1 MFSDRGT
8 GRGIMKEI
16 PANCSLC
23 SLACPLI
30 FKGLERGPLFT
41 GEAILSVEWD
51 TRPESKFG
59 GSLCARG
66 NALAEF
72 VSHPKRLN
80 YAFVLGERTS
90 VSAGIK
96 EIAKNLKAIK
106 EEGGGASLGVVVG
119 ENLSNEEAGLALNFA
134 KDILGTENIAIFAPD
149 DAPIIRAYYE
159 YDLSDVK
166 PGVGKPDGENEVC
179 LAIGDPFTEHPCVAK
194 DVIKAKYAA
203 RGNDVIVISSEVNHT
218 AWFASK
224 HLMCAPGGEAAVM
237 AGLAKI
243 VAEKANAKLPQE
255 LLSLLGNIDW
265 EKIEKFGG
273 VSREDIASAA
283 ESMVKAVKGR
293 VLVSNIFGRMGSPAL
308 VTVFAEACARSCP
321 GEWSFEPQMVIQNS
335 LGIFRA
341 LEMDSGAHRLEE
353 IFGEKVKGVLI
364 LGVDI
369 FSTYPAGIVENA
381 LREKS
386 FMATTQQFWNQTAER
401 ANVVI
406 PSANLIE
413 KQGTVSISF
422 DEDLTR
428 DTVIGPPA
436 GAISDGEFL
445 RLLAK
450 ELGSELNGSP
460 ASGKVSR
467 SGSCKGIDK
476 EWEKYLA
483 EVEHLVT
490 AESVLIPYSEAV
502 HVGDGALS
510 RNFSWSYITCPEPE
524 LRLSKELAESLKV
537 KAGDIVKV
545 SSPAGEVELKA
556 TVTGKLKGKTAS
568 ATIHF
573 PEVRKLFPWK
583 VDNELREL
591 VLTPVSVKI
600 EKKGKK

>member
-1 MFSDRGT
+1 
-8 GRGIMKEI
+8 
-16 PANCSLC
+16 
-23 SLACPLI
+23 
-30 FKGLERGPLFT
+30 
-41 GEAILSVEWD
+41 
-51 TRPESKFG
+51 
-59 GSLCARG
+59 
-66 NALAEF
+66 
-72 VSHPKRLN
+72 
-80 YAFVLGERTS
+80 
-90 VSAGIK
+90 
-96 EIAKNLKAIK
+96 
-106 EEGGGASLGVVVG
+106 
-119 ENLSNEEAGLALNFA
+119 
-134 KDILGTENIAIFAPD
+134 
-149 DAPIIRAYYE
+149 
-159 YDLSDVK
+159 
-166 PGVGKPDGENEVC
+166 
-179 LAIGDPFTEHPCVAK
+179 
-194 DVIKAKYAA
+194 
-203 RGNDVIVISSEVNHT
+203 
-218 AWFASK
+218 
-224 HLMCAPGGEAAVM
+224 
-237 AGLAKI
+237 
-243 VAEKANAKLPQE
+243 
-255 LLSLLGNIDW
+255 
-265 EKIEKFGG
+265 
-273 VSREDIASAA
+273 
-283 ESMVKAVKGR
+283 MVKAAKGR

-308 VTVFAEACARSCP
+308 VSVSAEACARSCP

-467 SGSCKGIDK
+467 SGSCKGVDK